1 VPDGAV
7 TASPSKSSDED
18 VLFEK
23 QHVEEDV
30 FVRVLG
36 ESTEAIEQ
44 NNIPYAVIGGI
55 PSSVMG
61 RPRWTEDKADID
73 FFVKLQ
79 DCRKTL
85 EALAGAGFATRELD
99 PSWLFKGAKDGVVVD
114 VIFRSTGDIYLDD
127 EMIQRSIIGD
137 FKGTSVRLIAPEDL
151 VVMKAVAHSEVSPG
165 YWHDAVGILGR
176 TELDW
181 DYLARRARQYGAHRV
196 LSLLIFAQSNDIAVS
211 NGVIESL
218 FEDIYRH

>member
-1 VPDGAV
+1 MPDSAA

-23 QHVEEDV
+23 QYVEEDV

-36 ESTEAIEQ
+36 ESTEAIER
-44 NNIPYAVIGGI
+44 NDIPYAVIGGI

-79 DCRKTL
+79 DSRKTL
-85 EALAGAGFATRELD
+85 EALAEAGFATREED
-99 PSWLFKGAKDGVVVD
+99 PSWLFKGTKDGVVVD

-127 EMIQRSIIGD
+127 EMIQRSVLGD
-137 FKGTSVRLIAPEDL
+137 FKGTPVRLVAPEDL
-151 VVMKAVAHSEVSPG
+151 VVMKAVAHSEISPG

-176 TELDW
+176 SELDW
-181 DYLARRARQYGAHRV
+181 DYLIRRARQYGAHRI
-196 LSLLIFAQSNDIAVS
+196 LSLLIYAQSNDIVVPNS
-211 NGVIESL
+211 VIGSL
-218 FEDIYRH
+218 FEDIYRQ